1 MELCQNDKFWRS
13 SFKCVRID
21 KNNAA
26 VYNYAHCH
34 YLSQIIDINRFDSPI
49 IGKERG
55 ASYFTIHLSMF
66 LVSEEKFTPML

>member
-1 MELCQNDKFWRS
+1 MINFGAAPLGVLELILT
-13 SFKCVRID
+13 V
-21 KNNAA
+21 
-26 VYNYAHCH
+26 
-34 YLSQIIDINRFDSPI
+34 FDSLI